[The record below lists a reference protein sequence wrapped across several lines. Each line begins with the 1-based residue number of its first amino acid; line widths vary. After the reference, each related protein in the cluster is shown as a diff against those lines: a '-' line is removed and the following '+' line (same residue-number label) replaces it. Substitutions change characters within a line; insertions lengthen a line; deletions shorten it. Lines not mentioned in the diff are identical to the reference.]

1 MNNEEKSAHTLA
13 LAAKMSLQ
21 YYKKPLIITYS
32 GGKDSDVM
40 LHLAETYLKPHEF
53 EVLNSHTTVDA
64 PQTVYH
70 IREVFKRLD
79 EKGIKTTIQMP
90 TYKGEPTTMWK
101 LIEEKLMPPTRLV
114 RYCCQVLKEA
124 STPNRLVAIG
134 VRRLESVGRG
144 GGERLSVS
152 ERKRKPMQSIFPT
165 STQRRCIKRLNNET
179 RYGIARS

>member
-1 MNNEEKSAHTLA
+1 MTNEEKSAHTLK

-21 YYKKPLIITYS
+21 YYHKPLIITYS

-40 LHLAETYLKPHEF
+40 LHLAERYLKPHEF
-53 EVLNSHTTVDA
+53 EVVNSHTTVDA

-101 LIEEKLMPPTRLV
+101 LIEEKLMPPTRIA
-114 RYCCQVLKEA
+114 RYCCQVLKET
-124 STPNRLVAIG
+124 STPNRLVAVG
-134 VRRLESVGRG
+134 VRRHESAGRG
-144 GGERLSVS
+144 GARLLVLER
-152 ERKRKPMQSIFPT
+152 RRKPMRNISRMNT
-165 STQRRCIKRLNNET
+165 LRRFTVKRNTEM
-179 RYGIARS
+179 RCGIVPS